1 MLRARFGYVAVAALC
16 VALSGC
22 GKKEPTGQVVAV
34 LDKQE
39 ITATDLN
46 NEMRGF
52 TPPNAQVRKQA
63 EQAALDQILA
73 RKALAAAAKKA
84 KIDKTP
90 GYAQQEQRVLDA
102 LLVQTWQESIAK
114 SVPAPSKEEIDK
126 FIASNP
132 DVYGQHKIFIVDQ
145 VRIPRGVNP
154 AVLQQLGAVKT
165 MPGVT
170 ALLTQNGIEFR
181 QSREKLDA
189 LALNPQIV
197 SQIVKVPA
205 DDVFVFPVGQILAFN
220 DIVET
225 QVTPVPEQLAVR
237 HATQLIKNQHTQ
249 EAIQRQFQG
258 ILAQARTKVKYAKA
272 YEPAKPPAK
281 GAAPAP
287 KAAPAAPAAAPAAPA
302 AAPPAKVG

>member
-1 MLRARFGYVAVAALC
+1 MLRARFGSVAVAALC

-22 GKKEPTGQVVAV
+22 SKKEPTGQVVAV

-39 ITATDLN
+39 ITATDLT

-52 TPPNAQVRKQA
+52 TPPNAQVRRQA

-73 RKALAAAAKKA
+73 RRALAAAAKKA

-132 DVYGQHKIFIVDQ
+132 DVYGQHKIFTVDQ
-145 VRIPRGVNP
+145 VLVPRAVNP
-154 AVLQQLGAVKT
+154 AVLQQLAAVKT
-165 MPGVT
+165 LPGVT

-181 QSREKLDA
+181 QNREKLDA

-197 SQIVKVPA
+197 SQIVKVPEN
-205 DDVFVFPVGQILAFN
+205 DIFVIPSGQLLSFN

-225 QVTPVPEQLAVR
+225 QVQPVPEQLAVR
-237 HATQLIKNQHTQ
+237 HATQLIKTQRTQ

-258 ILAQARTKVKYAKA
+258 VMAQARTKVKYAKA
-272 YEPAKPPAK
+272 YEPPKPPAG

-287 KAAPAAPAAAPAAPA
+287 KAAPAAPAAAP
-302 AAPPAKVG
+302 PAKAG

>member
-1 MLRARFGYVAVAALC
+1 MLRARFGSVAVAALC

-22 GKKEPTGQVVAV
+22 SKKEPTGQVVAV

-39 ITATDLN
+39 ITATDLT

-52 TPPNAQVRKQA
+52 TPPNAQVRRQA

-73 RKALAAAAKKA
+73 RRALAAAAKKA

-114 SVPAPSKEEIDK
+114 SVPSKEEIDK

-132 DVYGQHKIFIVDQ
+132 DVYGQHKIFTVDQ
-145 VRIPRGVNP
+145 VLVPRAVNP
-154 AVLQQLGAVKT
+154 AVLQQLAAVKT
-165 MPGVT
+165 LPGVT

-181 QSREKLDA
+181 QNREKLDA

-197 SQIVKVPA
+197 SQIVKVPEN
-205 DDVFVFPVGQILAFN
+205 DIFVIPSGQLLSFN

-225 QVTPVPEQLAVR
+225 QVQPVPEQLAVR
-237 HATQLIKNQHTQ
+237 HATQLIKTQRTQ

-258 ILAQARTKVKYAKA
+258 VMAQARTKVKYAKA
-272 YEPAKPPAK
+272 YEPPKPPAG

-287 KAAPAAPAAAPAAPA
+287 KAAPAAPAAAP
-302 AAPPAKVG
+302 PAKAG

>member
-1 MLRARFGYVAVAALC
+1 MLRARFGYVAAAALC

-39 ITATDLN
+39 ITATDLT

-63 EQAALDQILA
+63 ETAALDQILA
-73 RKALAAAAKKA
+73 RKALAAAARKA

-90 GYAQQEQRVLDA
+90 GFAQQEQRVIDA
-102 LLVQTWQESIAK
+102 LLVQSWQESIAK
-114 SVPAPSKEEIDK
+114 AVPAPSKVEIDNY
-126 FIASNP
+126 IAANP

-145 VRIPRGVNP
+145 VRIPRAVNP
-154 AVLQQLGAVKT
+154 QILQQLAALKA
-165 MPGVT
+165 MPDVV
-170 ALLTQNGIEFR
+170 AFLQANNIEFR

-189 LALNPQIV
+189 LALNPTV
-197 SQIVKVPA
+197 VAQIVKLPP

-220 DIVET
+220 HIVET
-225 QVTPVPEQLAVR
+225 QVTPAPEQLATR
-237 HATQLIKNQHTQ
+237 HASQLIKNQRTQ

-258 ILAQARTKVKYAKA
+258 VLGQARTKVKYAKA
-272 YEPAKPPAK
+272 YEPPKPPAT
-281 GAAPAP
+281 GAAP
-287 KAAPAAPAAAPAAPA
+287 KAAPAPA
-302 AAPPAKVG
+302 AAPPAKAG

>member
-39 ITATDLN
+39 ITVTDLT

-52 TPPNAQVRKQA
+52 SPPNAQVRKQA

-73 RKALAAAAKKA
+73 RKALAEGAKKA

-90 GYAQQEQRVLDA
+90 GFAQQEQRVLDA
-102 LLVQTWQESIAK
+102 LLVQSWQETLSKA
-114 SVPAPSKEEIDK
+114 VPAPSKEEVDK
-126 FIASNP
+126 YIAANP
-132 DVYGQHKIFIVDQ
+132 DVYGQHKIFVVDQ
-145 VRIPRGVNP
+145 VRIPRAVNP
-154 AVLQQLGAVKT
+154 AVLQQLAAVKT
-165 MPGVT
+165 LSGVV
-170 ALLTQNGIEFR
+170 ALLGQNGIEFR

-197 SQIVKVPA
+197 SQIVKLPP
-205 DDVFVFPVGQILAFN
+205 DDVFVFPIGQILAFN
-220 DIVET
+220 HVVEV
-225 QVTPVPEQLAVR
+225 QVQPAPEQLAVR

-258 ILAQARTKVKYAKA
+258 VLAQARTKVKYAKA
-272 YEPAKPPAK
+272 YEPPKPPAK
-281 GAAPAP
+281 AATPAP
-287 KAAPAAPAAAPAAPA
+287 KAAPAAPAAAP
-302 AAPPAKVG
+302 PAKAG

>member
-34 LDKQE
+34 LDKTE
-39 ITATDLN
+39 ITATDLT

-63 EQAALDQILA
+63 EAAALDQILA
-73 RKALAAAAKKA
+73 RMALAAAAKKA

-90 GYAQQEQRVLDA
+90 GYAQQEQRVIDA
-102 LLVQTWQESIAK
+102 LLVQSWQESIAK
-114 SVPAPSKEEIDK
+114 AVPAPSKIEVDRY
-126 FIASNP
+126 IAANP
-132 DVYGQHKIFIVDQ
+132 DVYGQHKIFVVDQ
-145 VRIPRGVNP
+145 VRIPRNVNP
-154 AVLQQLGAVKT
+154 AILQQLAAVKSL
-165 MPGVT
+165 PAVT
-170 ALLTQNGIEFR
+170 AYLTQNGIEYR

-189 LALNPQIV
+189 LALNPE
-197 SQIVKVPA
+197 IVKQILKVPE

-225 QVTPVPEQLAVR
+225 QVEPVPDQLAAR
-237 HATQLIKNQHTQ
+237 HATQLLKNQRTQ

-258 ILAQARTKVKYAKA
+258 VMAQARTKVKYAKA
-272 YEPAKPPAK
+272 YEPPKPPAK
-281 GAAPAP
+281 GAAPKAAP
-287 KAAPAAPAAAPAAPA
+287 TPAAPAAPAPAAAAPAKA
-302 AAPPAKVG
+302 G